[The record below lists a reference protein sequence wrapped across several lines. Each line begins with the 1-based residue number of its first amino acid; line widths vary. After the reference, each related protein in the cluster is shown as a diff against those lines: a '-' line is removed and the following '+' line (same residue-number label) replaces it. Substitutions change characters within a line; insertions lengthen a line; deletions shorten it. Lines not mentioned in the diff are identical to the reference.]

1 MWIGKIKLPE
11 ELINAQVDGDWLYL
25 RALGYL

>member
-11 ELINAQVDGDWLYL
+11 ELINAQVDGRLVIF
-25 RALGYL
+25 AGLGYL